1 MNETVQT
8 TAKTKT
14 NTTLIDRDELICN
27 QSRMMLE
34 NLSRWKPHEI
44 DAIIKAIQRHYII
57 GLKFRVE
64 NDNAVF
70 VSVVIK
76 FDWELQRMIVSE
88 EGSSVRIK
96 KKYVESMPEIEGLID
111 LVKSVSVETGIKI
124 NSILTYDTD
133 FESEFWQLVPF
144 GNRVELDDFTVTD
157 NSNMRFKEL
166 NEMSASISSGYKDR
180 YYETKL
186 VLKFTNHHLFK
197 KIDIKIRIVAGIRKK
212 NSTSILR
219 SYTIPHKGK
228 VVELGFKW
236 YSTCSDLT
244 IDIMDKDF
252 KVLKNYSLDLFDSD
266 GKPFDLL
273 KDSVEL

>member
-1 MNETVQT
+1 
-8 TAKTKT
+8 
-14 NTTLIDRDELICN
+14 
-27 QSRMMLE
+27 MMLE

-64 NDNAVF
+64 SDNAVF

-166 NEMSASISSGYKDR
+166 NEMSANISSGYKDR

-197 KIDIKIRIVAGIRKK
+197 KIDIKIRIIAGIRKK
-212 NSTSILR
+212 NSTNILT